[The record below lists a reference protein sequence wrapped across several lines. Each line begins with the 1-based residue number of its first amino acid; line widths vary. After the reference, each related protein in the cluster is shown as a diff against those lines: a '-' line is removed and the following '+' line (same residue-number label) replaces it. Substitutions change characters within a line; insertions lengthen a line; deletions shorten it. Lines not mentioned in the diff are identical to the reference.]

1 MKKLMIA
8 VVALSLTSNAAF
20 ADGDKKLEGKV
31 KIKRDEAKSI
41 ALKNVP
47 GTIQDSDLERRK
59 GVTFWIIDVKPTSG
73 STNVTKEIRI
83 DANSGSVI
91 SVKDDV
97 EDADDKGEKNDKD

>member
-8 VVALSLTSNAAF
+8 IAALLVTSNAAF

-31 KIKRDEAKSI
+31 KVKREEAKSI

-47 GTIQDSDLERRK
+47 GTILDADLERRK
-59 GVTFWIIDVKPTSG
+59 GVTFWIIDVKPTAG
-73 STNVTKEIRI
+73 AANITKEVRI

-97 EDADDKGEKNDKD
+97 EDTDDKNDKNDKD